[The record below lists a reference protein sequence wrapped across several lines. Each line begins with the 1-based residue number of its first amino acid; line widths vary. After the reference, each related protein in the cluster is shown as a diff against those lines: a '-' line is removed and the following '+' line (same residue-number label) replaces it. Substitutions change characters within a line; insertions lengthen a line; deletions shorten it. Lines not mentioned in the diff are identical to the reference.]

1 MTTLP
6 VRDPGH
12 VDLIA
17 AAWGG
22 LVASVGLMVA
32 GDRDLA
38 IRLLVTAITFFVG
51 GFLAG
56 VRAGSRRRL
65 HGVVAALLGVA
76 IFAAFVALANVIAT
90 RTGPDPPEFAPGG
103 AIETAG
109 VVLWSVAFAFLG
121 ASLAHRWLRPSRR
134 RASSA

>member
-6 VRDPGH
+6 VRDRGH

-38 IRLLVTAITFFVG
+38 IRLALTALTFFVG

-56 VRAGSRRRL
+56 VRAASRRRR
-65 HGVVAALLGVA
+65 HGVIAAFLGIA
-76 IFAAFVALANVIAT
+76 IFAAFVALANAIAT
-90 RTGPDPPEFAPGG
+90 RTGPDPPELAPGG
-103 AIETAG
+103 ATETAA
-109 VVLWSVAFAFLG
+109 VLLWSVAFAFLG
-121 ASLAHRWLRPSRR
+121 ATLAHRWLRPSRR